1 MKGLISKSPHIE
13 NILAGK
19 KTWEIRSSNTNIR
32 GEIALI
38 KGGSGLVVGKCN
50 IVDVIGPISTYDLKT
65 NLDKHCVPIEKF
77 DQIFGGYKKI
87 YAWVLDNALEFDN
100 KIPYSHPKGAI
111 IWVDLD
117 KISSSSHLGFKTNI

>member
-38 KGGSGLVVGKCN
+38 KGGSGLIVGKCN
-50 IVDVIGPISTYDLKT
+50 IVDVIGPISTDELKL
-65 NLDKHCVPIEKF
+65 NLDKHCVPIECFEK
-77 DQIFGGYKKI
+77 IFGGYKKI
-87 YAWVLDNALEFDN
+87 YAWVLDNAQEYDDH
-100 KIPYSHPKGAI
+100 IPYEHPKGAI
-111 IWVDLD
+111 IWVNINE
-117 KISSSSHLGFKTNI
+117 ISTKL